1 MFLEMN
7 HITKTFGVVTAL
19 ADVSLSVNKGEIH
32 GLLGENGAGKSTLM
46 NILAGVL
53 QPTEGTILFEDK
65 ALTNLT
71 TVKSNACGIRF
82 IHQELNLV
90 NDLKVY
96 ENLFLGEEI
105 LTKQRTLDRKL
116 MIEKAEAVF
125 KRMDLNIDPSEMVEN
140 LETSRKQLIEIAKA
154 LLFDAKLIIMDEP
167 TTALTNKEIEHLFVL
182 MRNLKNE
189 GVSMIYI
196 SHKMPELFEICDRY
210 TVLRDGKFIET
221 GNFKDIDENRATELL
236 VGRSIINE
244 EINISDQHGEVL
256 VHVDNIT
263 SGNFFKNIS
272 FEIKKGE
279 VIAITGLHGDGRGE
293 LAEALFGSRKL
304 DSGQISIKGEKIV
317 LKNEKIAMK
326 NGIAMVQR
334 NRKERSIIPDFS
346 ILDNISIAHFIN
358 NHHKLIINNNEENER
373 FERNQKNIS
382 IKVGSPKDLITSLS
396 GGNQQKVIIARW
408 LEINSDLYIL
418 DNPTQGID
426 VGAKFEIYKIINE
439 LAKQGKS
446 ILVFSSEFP
455 EIYKVANRCLV
466 MYKGQINAE
475 LDRENLTE
483 MNVMYYAT
491 GSNLEVL
498 TNEQE

>member
-1 MFLEMN
+1 MFLEMKN
-7 HITKTFGVVTAL
+7 ITKTFGVVTAL
-19 ADVSLSVNKGEIH
+19 DNVSLSVNNGEIH

-53 QPTEGTILFEDK
+53 QPTQGQIFYEDK
-65 ALTNLT
+65 ELTHLT

-105 LTKQRTLDRKL
+105 LTKQRTLDRKT
-116 MIEKAEAVF
+116 MIDKASAVF
-125 KRMDLNIDPSEMVEN
+125 KRMELDIDPSDMVEN

-167 TTALTNKEIEHLFVL
+167 TTALTNKEIEHLFVI

-221 GNFKDIDENRATELL
+221 GNFKDIDEHRATELL
-236 VGRSIINE
+236 VGRSILNE
-244 EINISDQHGEVL
+244 EIIKVDNHGEVL
-256 VHVDNIT
+256 MNIREISSDNY
-263 SGNFFKNIS
+263 FKNIS
-272 FEIKKGE
+272 FDIKKGE

-304 DSGQISIKGEKIV
+304 SSGEILIKGEKVV
-317 LKNEKIAMK
+317 LKNEKVAMK
-326 NGIAMVQR
+326 HGISMVQR

-346 ILDNISIAHFIN
+346 IMDNVSIAYFVNNHRKLLIN
-358 NHHKLIINNNEENER
+358 NSEENER
-373 FERNQKNIS
+373 FNRNQKNIG
-382 IKVGSPKDLITSLS
+382 IKVGSPNDYITSLS
-396 GGNQQKVIIARW
+396 GGNQQKVIIGRW
-408 LEINSDLYIL
+408 LELNSDLYIL

-439 LAKQGKS
+439 LANSGKS
-446 ILVFSSEFP
+446 IIVFSSEFP

-466 MYKGQINAE
+466 MYKGEINAE
-475 LDRENLTE
+475 LGRDELTE
-483 MNVMYYAT
+483 MKVMYYAT
-491 GSNLEVL
+491 GSNLEGL
-498 TNEQE
+498 RNE